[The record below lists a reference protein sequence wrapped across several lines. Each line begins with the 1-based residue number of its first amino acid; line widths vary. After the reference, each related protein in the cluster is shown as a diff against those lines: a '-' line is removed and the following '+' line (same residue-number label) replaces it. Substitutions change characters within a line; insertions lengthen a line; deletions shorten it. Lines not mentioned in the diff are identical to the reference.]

1 MNDSS
6 TSQESL
12 HDQFVAKE
20 NPHNSPMSKE
30 TIRSGNAMMIQ
41 NILQIP
47 VQPYQDGKGVY
58 RILEVR
64 GRQSGQT
71 RRTPLAVFQY
81 NGKRYLIAPTRQRD
95 WVHNLITA
103 GECTLVT
110 KAEQEQSKATLTL
123 DDEAI
128 AGVRAYMAQ
137 LPDWA
142 LAQFP
147 LKADASDEEMRAKSE
162 EFAVFR
168 LS

>member
-6 TSQESL
+6 MSKESL
-12 HDQFVAKE
+12 HDQFVARE
-20 NPHNSPMSKE
+20 NPHNQPMSKE
-30 TIRSGNAMMIQ
+30 TIRSGNAMMIETIMQ
-41 NILQIP
+41 MP
-47 VQPYQDGKGVY
+47 VQFYQDGKAVY
-58 RILEVR
+58 RIAEIR
-64 GRQSGQT
+64 GRQSGQI

-81 NGKRYLIAPTRQRD
+81 NGKRYLIAPMRQRD
-95 WVHNLITA
+95 WVYNLITA

-123 DDEAI
+123 DSEAI

-137 LPDWA
+137 LPDWS

-147 LKADASDEEMRAKSE
+147 FKANASTEEMQAKSE